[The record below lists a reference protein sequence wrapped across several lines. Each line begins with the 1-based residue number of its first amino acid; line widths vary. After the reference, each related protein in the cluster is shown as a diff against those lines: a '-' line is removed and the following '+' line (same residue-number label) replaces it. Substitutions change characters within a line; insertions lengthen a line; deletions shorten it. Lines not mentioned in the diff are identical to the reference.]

1 MPFRRILR
9 QGITTMMRT
18 EFEFEPIGV
27 VRSGFKEKF
36 GIPRQS
42 RLAKS
47 ARAEIRLPLAK
58 FRDAIDGLEDFS
70 HLWII
75 FVFHQ
80 ADERQSPGQ
89 TPATGRGQETRR
101 LRHALASPPEPDRN
115 VRRRTRSDRKEHQK
129 KSIIHIR
136 GADLLDG
143 TPVLD
148 IKPYVPYAD
157 SIPRAR
163 AAWAETPRKKLKVVC
178 SRKALTSVEPRIRRG
193 TRAQAIDFRGSGPR
207 SQPGISRSRRG
218 LCLSSRGVRRPLV
231 IQGENV
237 RVQTLKSL

>member
-1 MPFRRILR
+1 MP
-9 QGITTMMRT
+9 T
-18 EFEFEPIGV
+18 EFKLEAIGT
-27 VRSGFKEKF
+27 VRSSFKEKF

-70 HLWII
+70 HLWIL
-75 FVFHQ
+75 FVFHHSTT
-80 ADERQSPGQ
+80 AKVRVRP
-89 TPATGRGQETRR
+89 PR
-101 LRHALASPPEPDRN
+101 LGGAKKLGVFA
-115 VRRRTRSDRKEHQK
+115 TRSPHRPNPIGMSVVELDRIERTSKEV
-129 KSIIHIR
+129 IIHVR

-163 AAWAETPRKKLKVVC
+163 AAWAELPGKKLKVRFAPEAARQC
-178 SRKALTSVEPRIRRG
+178 RAADPEGSRKLRRLITEVLSLDPRPAFQRKKGEDASYAFRLEEFDVHWAVCG
-193 TRAQAIDFRGSGPR
+193 QDVQVTRCVT
-207 SQPGISRSRRG
+207 IS
-218 LCLSSRGVRRPLV
+218 
-231 IQGENV
+231 
-237 RVQTLKSL
+237 